1 MVRLEATGSEIALT
15 LETDEAVVVGHLL
28 DDMIEFLSVD
38 NPDDAIEERLFPSAY
53 EDDAEAKK
61 FTEMVGGDLRS
72 GKMKNFELMRAGI
85 DHGGG
90 RTILTPDDVETWLRG
105 LTDLR
110 LALGTRL
117 EVTEEKMARIPE
129 ADDPEAPALGLLHW
143 LAWLQEMMIDS
154 LSERED
160 DHDTTDE
167 GNGSS

>member
-1 MVRLEATGSEIALT
+1 MVRLESAGSGIALM
-15 LETDEAVVVGHLL
+15 LETDEAVVVGRLL
-28 DDMIEFLSVD
+28 DDMIEFLSAE

-53 EDDAEAKK
+53 DDDAEAKK
-61 FTEMVGGDLRS
+61 FTDMVGDELRS
-72 GKMKNFELMRAGI
+72 TKMKNFEVMRAGI
-85 DHGGG
+85 DHSGG

-143 LAWLQEMMIDS
+143 MAWLQEMLIDS

-160 DHDTTDE
+160 GDDKTDE